1 MALATAASRRR
12 RIIGPVAYDEL
23 LANRIREFLLF
34 EPDVAEKRMFG
45 GLSFLINGHIAV
57 AVSRSG
63 GLLMRAE
70 REEREQLLAMPY
82 VEPWVM
88 RGRELPDWVRVGEE
102 AVSEDADLRWWV
114 GAGVDLARALPPKD

>member
-1 MALATAASRRR
+1 
-12 RIIGPVAYDEL
+12 VAYDEL